1 MKYPVRAKRKKVTR
15 SKKLTSLACSVVFMY
30 MGLLLLLGT
39 GWKTGTVGTVKTF
52 FGDIFPIAVIV
63 CFLLSYMFWHGRT
76 RLAVWTL
83 LALPALAL
91 GAPFFGMNG
100 GFFNFGFRAVKFL
113 SGHPVIIGIPAIL
126 TVVAIAI
133 GTFKRSWIIF
143 QRSWI
148 IFQNSEGLAAGLP
161 QIAAAESPSYP
172 RAVEFGFDVDYR
184 PRETSIISTTDVSQ
198 AIPTDLRER
207 IAKYEWAGE
216 VGLKDI
222 YGYVRFIENMKADIE
237 RHMTDRERASRYVR
251 EHALNAY
258 LLYGTGGTGKSH
270 VARCFAG
277 YLARDYGFLV
287 FDVKNCHQLQGSNWQ
302 ASLKA
307 LTEFLETV
315 KVCRANGF
323 RVAIVWDELDGYC
336 ASNLPSDAKRVA
348 AMKTAFDE
356 WGRQEGAPMIVLA
369 TTNEPQEFSEEMLRP
384 GRLKPVYFPPPDLE
398 ARGAI
403 IREHLKGKN
412 LLAGDREEII
422 RWIALQSEDATVSE
436 LLAYLDNIGM
446 TVYEKARETSR
457 DIPIRLQDFQRNKM
471 CVRDYDVFQKK
482 MKRKFSG
489 RHSHKIALFSEMTD
503 PIKECLKYSE
513 QNIQH

>member
-1 MKYPVRAKRKKVTR
+1 MKFTVKTVKQKGNSLKRMFFF
-15 SKKLTSLACSVVFMY
+15 TSSVFIASLGV
-30 MGLLLLLGT
+30 LLLLGS
-39 GWKTGTVGTVKTF
+39 GRKNGTVGTVKAC
-52 FGDIFPIAVIV
+52 FGDIFPIAVIA
-63 CFLLSYMFWHGRT
+63 CFMVSYMFWRGRA

-83 LALPALAL
+83 LALPVLAL
-91 GAPFFGMNG
+91 GAPFLGMNG

-113 SGHPVIIGIPAIL
+113 SGHPVIIGITAVL
-126 TVVAIAI
+126 TVAAITL
-133 GTFKRSWIIF
+133 GTFKRSG
-143 QRSWI
+143 R
-148 IFQNSEGLAAGLP
+148 IFQNSEGFAAGLP
-161 QIAAAESPSYP
+161 QIAVPGISGYP
-172 RAVEFGFDVDYR
+172 RAVELGVDVDYR
-184 PRETSIISTTDVSQ
+184 PRETSVISTTDVSQ

-216 VGLKDI
+216 VALEDL
-222 YGYVRFIENMKADIE
+222 YGYVRFIENMKADIA
-237 RHMTDRERASRYVR
+237 RYMTDRERASRYIR

-398 ARGAI
+398 ARSAI

-422 RWIALQSEDATVSE
+422 RWVALQSEDATVSE
-436 LLAYLDNIGM
+436 LLAYLDNVGM
-446 TVYEKARETSR
+446 TVYEKARETGR
-457 DIPIRLQDFQRNKM
+457 EIPIRLQDFQRNKM
-471 CVRDYDVFQKK
+471 CARDYDVFIEK

-489 RHSHKIALFSEMTD
+489 RHSHKLALFGEMAD
-503 PIKECLKYSE
+503 PIKECLQYAQRITSNE
-513 QNIQH
+513 VE